1 LAAGGSAPLQAE
13 SDATR
18 TRAMRFIA
26 DQGRA
31 SLRRLRA
38 KAALDIDPPAGGASG
53 SEQLLAKPPRPDRLS
68 TRMPWD
74 RDQIAAR
81 AARELPANSV
91 VNLGI
96 GIPTL
101 VANHLEPSRNIF
113 LHSENGLLGMGPFP
127 RDAEVD
133 AQIINAGKQTVT
145 VLPGGSTFDSALSF
159 AMIRGGHVDVAI
171 LGAMQ
176 VSARGDLAN
185 WMVPGQKVAGIGGA
199 MDLATGARK
208 VIALLAHR
216 DRDGGS
222 KLVRECTL
230 PLTAL
235 RCVDLVI
242 TELAVIAVDKLGS
255 GGFTLIE
262 VAPGVSV
269 DEVIAAT
276 EAELVVRAA

>member
-1 LAAGGSAPLQAE
+1 
-13 SDATR
+13 
-18 TRAMRFIA
+18 
-26 DQGRA
+26 
-31 SLRRLRA
+31 
-38 KAALDIDPPAGGASG
+38 
-53 SEQLLAKPPRPDRLS
+53 
-68 TRMPWD
+68 MPWD

-242 TELAVIAVDKLGS
+242 TELAVIAVEANGLR
-255 GGFTLIE
+255 LVE
-262 VAPGVSV
+262 CAPGVTREQV
-269 DEVIAAT
+269 VAAT
-276 EAELVVRAA
+276 AAALV

>member
-1 LAAGGSAPLQAE
+1 
-13 SDATR
+13 
-18 TRAMRFIA
+18 
-26 DQGRA
+26 
-31 SLRRLRA
+31 
-38 KAALDIDPPAGGASG
+38 
-53 SEQLLAKPPRPDRLS
+53 
-68 TRMPWD
+68 MPWD
-74 RDQIAAR
+74 RDQIAER

-101 VANHLEPSRNIF
+101 VANHIAPERNIF

-127 RDAEVD
+127 RDHEVD

-159 AMIRGGHVDVAI
+159 AMIRGGHVDVAV

-176 VSARGDLAN
+176 VSERGDLAN

-208 VIALLAHR
+208 VIALLAHC
-216 DRDGGS
+216 DRSGQS
-222 KLVRECTL
+222 KLVRQCTL

-235 RCVDLVI
+235 RCIDLVI
-242 TELAVIAVDKLGS
+242 TELAVIAVDKHAS
-255 GGFTLIE
+255 GGFRLVE

-269 DEVIAAT
+269 AEVVAAT
-276 EAELVVRAA
+276 EGFLNLPPA

>member
-1 LAAGGSAPLQAE
+1 
-13 SDATR
+13 
-18 TRAMRFIA
+18 
-26 DQGRA
+26 
-31 SLRRLRA
+31 
-38 KAALDIDPPAGGASG
+38 
-53 SEQLLAKPPRPDRLS
+53 
-68 TRMPWD
+68 MPWD

-222 KLVRECTL
+222 KLLRECTL